1 LAESARAAGRP
12 FRVLNVGCGPAYEI
26 QRFLQTYPDPDLLS
40 FELVDFN
47 EETLTWVH
55 GELDA
60 ILSRVGKPVSI
71 DYVQDSVHGLLK
83 RRLNQEV
90 VEQPFDAVYCA
101 GLFDYLSDKVC
112 TRLLAHFASRIRS
125 GGTLLVTNV
134 HPNNP
139 ERIFAMEHL
148 AEWYLIYRDEA
159 KMNALL
165 PERSTHRKIY
175 TDDTGVNVFAEVTIP

>member
-1 LAESARAAGRP
+1 M
-12 FRVLNVGCGPAYEI
+12 GCGPAYEI

-71 DYVQDSVHGLLK
+71 EYVQDSVHGLLK

-165 PERSTHRKIY
+165 PERSINRKIY
-175 TDDTGVNVFAEVTIP
+175 ADDTGVNVFAEVTIP